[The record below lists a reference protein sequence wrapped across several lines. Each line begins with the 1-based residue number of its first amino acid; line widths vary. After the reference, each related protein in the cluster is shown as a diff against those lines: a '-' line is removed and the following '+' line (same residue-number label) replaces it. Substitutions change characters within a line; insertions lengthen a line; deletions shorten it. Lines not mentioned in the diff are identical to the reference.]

1 MRSRRE
7 GERVSRGAA
16 GVAVRRAKRTLEVRR
31 QRDPRA
37 REHPEPRPPA
47 AQQSESR
54 LDHRFVSTTADR
66 LAGAFRTPT
75 FLDMHS
81 IVFGEL
87 AHRGAKDGRR
97 GDAEAAQRE
106 ALHVRAELV
115 QPGYVAVAAEP
126 GIRALEY
133 RLHALRADA
142 TGDADRAVLPRQVCE
157 ERGGLIHDARACGD
171 RPDLRRSHMGA
182 GAPKIVEVESR
193 V

>member
-16 GVAVRRAKRTLEVRR
+16 GVAVRRAKRTSRVRR

-37 REHPEPRPPA
+37 REHPEPQPPA
-47 AQQSESR
+47 AQQIESR
-54 LDHRFVSTTADR
+54 LDHSFVSTTADR
-66 LAGAFRTPT
+66 LAGALGTSALLNMNPVVIREF
-75 FLDMHS
+75 
-81 IVFGEL
+81 
-87 AHRGAKDGRR
+87 AHRGAEDGRR

-157 ERGGLIHDARACGD
+157 ERGGLIHDARARGD

-182 GAPKIVEVESR
+182 GDPKIVEVESR